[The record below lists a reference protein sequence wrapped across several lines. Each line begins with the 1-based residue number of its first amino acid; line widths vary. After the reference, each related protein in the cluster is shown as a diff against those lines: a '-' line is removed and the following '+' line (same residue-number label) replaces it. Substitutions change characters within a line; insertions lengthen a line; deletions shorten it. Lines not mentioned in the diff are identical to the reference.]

1 MNFKHP
7 IKKDQ
12 KHNKKFNDSQW
23 CNIQSSIPVYITV
36 IDSQFRIQGY
46 IK

>member
-7 IKKDQ
+7 IKKT
-12 KHNKKFNDSQW
+12 KNTTKNLMIPNDATYRAPFQF
-23 CNIQSSIPVYITV
+23 ITV

-46 IK
+46 IR